1 MATTYKDLLDHVLDY
16 IGGDPSAEATR
27 VGRRAV
33 QAGLRGFAHGHRWS
47 YYYSRGR
54 IVTQAMQTAGSV
66 QYVQAT
72 RQCTLTGATWPS
84 WAYLGTIL
92 LSPTVMIAG
101 QPTAQA
107 PVPYA
112 IATRD
117 SSTQITLS
125 INNNPGQDLG
135 PNLQYILHQDTYL
148 MPPDFLASDEV
159 INMNN
164 LMGLSYQHPREWLS
178 LQRVLH
184 GPTIPRVYT
193 FTGQPDYFGGMAM
206 RLFPPPDNVYQLD
219 FIYQRLPRQLLVEDI
234 TGMCS
239 TTAGSLLVTGDG
251 TNWTPNLV
259 GSLIRFSADSQNE
272 PTSRA
277 GANPYMLER
286 SVMSV
291 TGPQSLTIDADPGAT
306 LTGVQSS
313 ISDPVDIE
321 SGVMTTAL
329 LREIEKQTRILRR
342 MKSTPDEA
350 AEYRAAMFSA
360 WEADSRSFASRSAG
374 DGVGYKPRLAYM
386 PRGPDIS

>member
-33 QAGLRGFAHGHRWS
+33 QAGLRGYAHGHRWS

-54 IVTQAMQTAGSV
+54 VVTQAMQTAGTV
-66 QYVQAT
+66 QYTQAT
-72 RQCTLTGATWPS
+72 RQCVLTGATWPS
-84 WAYLGTIL
+84 WAPLGTIL
-92 LSPTVMIAG
+92 LSPTVFIAG
-101 QPTAQA
+101 HPTVQA
-107 PVPYA
+107 AVPYA
-112 IATRD
+112 IATLD
-117 SSTQITLS
+117 TPTQITLS

-135 PNLQYILHQDTYL
+135 PLLPYILYQDTYL
-148 MPPDFLASDEV
+148 LPPDFLAADEL

-193 FTGQPDYFGGMAM
+193 FTGQPDYFGGMAL
-206 RLFPPPDNVYQLD
+206 RLFPPPDNIYELD
-219 FIYQRLPRQLLVEDI
+219 FMYQRLPRQLLVEDV
-234 TGMCS
+234 TGIC
-239 TTAGSLLVTGDG
+239 TTNAGSLTVTGNG
-251 TNWTPNLV
+251 TTWTTDLV

-272 PTSRA
+272 PTSRS
-277 GANPYMLER
+277 GANPYLIER
-286 SVMSV
+286 AVMTV
-291 TGPQSLTIDADPGAT
+291 ANQQTLTIDVDPGIS
-306 LTGVQSS
+306 LSGVQFS

-321 SGVMTTAL
+321 PGVMATAL

-342 MKSTPDEA
+342 MKTLPDEA
-350 AEYRAAMFSA
+350 AEYQMAMFKA
-360 WEADSRSFASRSAG
+360 WEADSRSFASRAAG